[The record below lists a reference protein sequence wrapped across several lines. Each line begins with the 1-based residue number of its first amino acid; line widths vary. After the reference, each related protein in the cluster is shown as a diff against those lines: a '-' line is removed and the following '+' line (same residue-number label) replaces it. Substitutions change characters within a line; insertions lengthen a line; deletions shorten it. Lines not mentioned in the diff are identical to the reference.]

1 MNKDKDLRQSL
12 AEVEGALLRHATRYP
27 LMQPQD
33 AVKLLYQSE
42 FGAGHL
48 LDNPEE
54 NLSHLRLECQTAA
67 PDDESP
73 LFETIGGGFSR
84 LNLKAAAAKES
95 TVLAIHRIF
104 AAGAAKTCGSMEGFA
119 EKLAMLLRLTEA
131 GRLPFSL
138 SACADYLEQYRKQG
152 MPAVSHSDSYR
163 AAYKPAYRVVPSA
176 YAASFGLICEIERR
190 LAQGQRMVIAID
202 GLCGAGKTTL
212 AGLLAGLYDCTMI
225 PMDSFFLP
233 PEKRTPQRLAEPGG
247 NIDYERFYDEVA
259 QHMASGQPFA
269 YRVFDCSTM
278 TFAQTRQVQPKA
290 ITICEG
296 SYSQHPHF
304 GNVYDIRVFVT
315 CNEQQQKERLL
326 ARSGPE
332 LYERF
337 VAEWIP
343 LEQAYFKACRIRQQS
358 HFVIDTSTR

>member
-1 MNKDKDLRQSL
+1 M
-12 AEVEGALLRHATRYP
+12 AAVESALLRHATRYP

-48 LDNPEE
+48 LDDPEE
-54 NLSHLRLECQTAA
+54 SLQRLRQECQTAG
-67 PDDESP
+67 PDDDSP
-73 LFETIGGGFSR
+73 LFEDIGGGFSR
-84 LNLKAAAAKES
+84 LNLRAAGAKEP

-104 AAGAAKTCGSMEGFA
+104 AAGASKPCGSVEGFE
-119 EKLAMLLRLTEA
+119 EKLAMLLWLTEA

-138 SACADYLEQYRKQG
+138 AACEHYLEQYRKQG
-152 MPAVSHSDSYR
+152 MPAVSHSDAYR
-163 AAYKPAYRVVPSA
+163 AAYQPAYRVVPSA

-190 LAQGQRMVIAID
+190 LAEGQRMVIAID

-212 AGLLAGLYDCTMI
+212 AGLLAGLYDCTII

-233 PEKRTPQRLAEPGG
+233 PEKRTPKRLAEPGG
-247 NIDYERFYDEVA
+247 NIDYERFYDEVV
-259 QHMASGQPFA
+259 QRLGNSQPFA

-278 TFAQTRQVQPKA
+278 TFAQTRQVQPRA
-290 ITICEG
+290 IIICEG

-304 GNVYDIRVFVT
+304 GNVYDMRVFVS

-343 LEQAYFKACRIRQQS
+343 LEQTYFKACRIRQQS